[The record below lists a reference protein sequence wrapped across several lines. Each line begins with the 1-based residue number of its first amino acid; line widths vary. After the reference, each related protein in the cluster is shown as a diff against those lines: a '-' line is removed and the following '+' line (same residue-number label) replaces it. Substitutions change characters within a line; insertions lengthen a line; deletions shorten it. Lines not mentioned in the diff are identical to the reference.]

1 MYWVDSFLLVFNLF
15 DNTSIEINVFEKL
28 KFFLNICM
36 QVLDFYFKFLP
47 ISILMLILEHNNL
60 L

>member
-15 DNTSIEINVFEKL
+15 NNTSIEINVFEKL
-28 KFFLNICM
+28 KFFLNIFM
-36 QVLDFYFKFLP
+36 EVLDFYLKFLP